1 MYKKILFVVGF
12 VFIFITISGCKQ
24 KKKTEVVYTDQ
35 ILWSWNED
43 QNCLGQENIWNGF
56 KNKKGRLKI
65 IAPIARLAFWR
76 NSVPSEF
83 TISYFMGENTEIRIF
98 VNSRVAGYLS
108 TSSKPVRETIR
119 SDFFQKGL
127 NFIEFRAKGGR
138 NFYIENICVGKRNDK
153 GSNFVIEAGEKLY
166 IPIDGEKVYM
176 KIAGRGKVLMKVFQG
191 KKSHVILERKISNYK
206 RTSKVIKFKYNG
218 PSLVEISGISGKLKI
233 LKLKIEK
240 TGKNKNEIQK
250 APSLRFKRPFPD
262 IYVFLIDACQASH
275 LGIYGYHRNTS
286 PNIDRFARDSVI
298 FENAYT
304 NAAFTRA
311 SIASL
316 FTGLYPEHHKV
327 RVLRDSIPKNFLTIP
342 LYLKGKGYT
351 TSIFTASA
359 NISRKFGFTKGVD
372 EYFAYFG
379 SLGGPLKKKMER
391 DFLKWIKKHPSPK
404 FSYLHF
410 MEPHFPIIPPPPF
423 KNMFKLKVFEKPVM
437 NKLRKKEKFTP
448 REVQDVVDD
457 YDSTIAYIDS
467 ILGRIW
473 EYMRMKDYYDKSLII
488 FLSDHGEGLYEHKYF
503 GHGHKVYEEVTR
515 IPLIV
520 KFPSYM
526 KLKGRVSAL
535 VQVIDIFPTI
545 IELFGDRK
553 ALDGRS
559 LLAAFAQKGQDGE
572 FTISRNFLNPGSYGV
587 RWKNYYYILNLDG
600 FEEELFD
607 LNQPRRDISQKER
620 VIVLYLRSK
629 LLKWLK
635 KYNSILIKPR
645 KVNLRKTLSEKELK
659 NLKSLGYIK

>member
-1 MYKKILFVVGF
+1 MSKKVLFLAVF
-12 VFIFITISGCKQ
+12 VFIFIGINGCKQ

-35 ILWSWNED
+35 ILWGWHED
-43 QNCLGQENIWNGF
+43 QTCLGQENIWNGF
-56 KNKKGRLKI
+56 RNKKDRLKI

-76 NSVPSEF
+76 KSVPSEF
-83 TISYFMGENTEIRIF
+83 TISYFMGKNTKIRIF
-98 VNSRVAGYLS
+98 VNSRVAGQLS
-108 TSSKPVRETIR
+108 TSSEPATETIK
-119 SDFFQKGL
+119 SDFFQQGL

-138 NFYIENICVGKRNDK
+138 NFYMERICVGKSKDK
-153 GSNFVIEAGEKLY
+153 GSNFAIEAGEKLY
-166 IPIDGEKVYM
+166 IPVDRGKAYM
-176 KIAGRGKVLMKVFQG
+176 RVTGRGEVLMKVFQG
-191 KKSHVILERKISNYK
+191 KRSHVILERKILNYK
-206 RTSKVIKFKYNG
+206 RTSKTIKFEYNSS
-218 PSLVEISGISGKLKI
+218 SLVEISGVSGKLKI
-233 LKLKIEK
+233 LNFKIEK
-240 TGKNKNEIQK
+240 TEKNKNNSQK
-250 APSLRFKRPFPD
+250 NPLHRFKHPFPD
-262 IYVFLIDACQASH
+262 IYVFLIDACQAGH
-275 LGIYGYHRNTS
+275 LGVYGYHRNTS
-286 PNIDRFARDSVI
+286 PNIDRLASDSVI

-327 RVLRDSIPKNFLTIP
+327 RVLRDSIPENFLTIP

-372 EYFAYFG
+372 EYFTYFG

-391 DFLKWIKKHPSPK
+391 DFLKWIKKRSSPE

-423 KNMFKLKVFEKPVM
+423 KNRFKLKIFEEPVM
-437 NKLRKKEKFTP
+437 YKLREKNKFTP
-448 REVQDVVDD
+448 QEVQDVVDD

-473 EYMRMKDYYDKSLII
+473 EYMRKKGYYDNSLII

-526 KLKGRVSAL
+526 KLKGRVSSL
-535 VQVIDIFPTI
+535 VQVIDIFPTL

-553 ALDGRS
+553 SLDGRS
-559 LLAAFAQKGQDGE
+559 LLAAFAQRGQGEE

-587 RWKNYYYILNLDG
+587 RWKNYYYILDLDG
-600 FEEELFD
+600 FEEKLYD
-607 LNQPRRDISQKER
+607 LSQPGRDISQQEK
-620 VIVLYLRSK
+620 VVLFHLRGK

-635 KYNSILIKPR
+635 KYNSIVIKS
-645 KVNLRKTLSEKELK
+645 KKLNLRKTLSDKELR